1 MIKNRKMDHIGLAVA
16 DLNAAAAWYMD
27 VLGFERIGAFVA
39 PDGTPVNFLKSGD
52 LVYEIYQP
60 AGGVDAPG
68 KIDHFSF
75 LSTDIEA
82 DYAYCVQQGYSF
94 EAEGIQSIPTFW
106 EKGIKYFKIMS
117 PTGEP
122 VEFCQIL

>member
-1 MIKNRKMDHIGLAVA
+1 MIKNRKMGHIGLGVN
-16 DLNAAAAWYMD
+16 DLDASVKWYMD
-27 VLGFERIGAFVA
+27 VLGFELIGAFT
-39 PDGTPVNFLKSGD
+39 TPKGEPVRFLKSGD
-52 LVYEIYQP
+52 LVYEIFTP
-60 AGGVDAPG
+60 VDGVDAPG

-75 LSTDIEA
+75 ESDDIEA
-82 DYAYCVQQGYSF
+82 DYTYCVAQGYTF
-94 EAEGIQSIPTFW
+94 EEEGIQCIPTFW

>member
-1 MIKNRKMDHIGLAVA
+1 MIKNRKMGHIGLAVK
-16 DLNAAAAWYMD
+16 DLESTVQWYMD
-27 VLGFERIGAFVA
+27 VLGFSLIGSFRT
-39 PDGTPVNFLKSGD
+39 PDGVDVRFLQSGD

-60 AGGVDAPG
+60 LGGFSAPG
-68 KIDHFSF
+68 KIDHFCFESN
-75 LSTDIEA
+75 DIEA
-82 DYAYCVQQGYSF
+82 DFAYCVSQGYTF
-94 EAEGIQSIPTFW
+94 EEEGIQFIPTFW

>member
-1 MIKNRKMDHIGLAVA
+1 MIKNRKMDHIGLGVN
-16 DLNAAAAWYMD
+16 DLESTVKWYMD
-27 VLGFERIGAFVA
+27 VLGFELIGAFTT
-39 PDGTPVNFLKSGD
+39 PDGVPARFLKSGD
-52 LVYEIYQP
+52 LVYEIFQP
-60 AGGVDAPG
+60 IGGVDAPG

-82 DYAYCVQQGYSF
+82 DYASCVSQGYTF
-94 EAEGIQSIPTFW
+94 EEEGIQSIPTFW

-122 VEFCQIL
+122 IEFCQIL